1 MRATRVEHCLHLAVK
16 STAQNCV
23 SIRIVQNQKC
33 LRLKTPLTN
42 KSITEISY
50 TAVNMLGGSETYR
63 VANVLLLLI
72 AGMLRFCSSF
82 QLHLLPYFLACAV

>member
-1 MRATRVEHCLHLAVK
+1 
-16 STAQNCV
+16 
-23 SIRIVQNQKC
+23 
-33 LRLKTPLTN
+33 LTN